1 MRLYEGPC
9 LPHCYKCST
18 ATMILSHLSLVYVI
32 ACVVYVVL
40 SRDVGTPFKDSLTPK
55 QIKIKKASASVR
67 RNIFYQ
73 GIAGSAIIL
82 FFFQPFKK
90 CI

>member
-1 MRLYEGPC
+1 MSIYLAYGMAIYC
-9 LPHCYKCST
+9 IASIYY
-18 ATMILSHLSLVYVI
+18 LVRTR
-32 ACVVYVVL
+32 
-40 SRDVGTPFKDSLTPK
+40 SVGTPFKDSLTPK
-55 QIKIKKASASVR
+55 QIKIKKESANVR
-67 RNIFYQ
+67 RNVFYQ